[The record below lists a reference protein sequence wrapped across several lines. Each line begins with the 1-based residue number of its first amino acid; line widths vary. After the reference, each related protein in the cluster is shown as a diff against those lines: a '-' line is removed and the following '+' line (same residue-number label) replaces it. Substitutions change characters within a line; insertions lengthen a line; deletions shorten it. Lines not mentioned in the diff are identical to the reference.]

1 MNRPAPSV
9 PTADIPVE
17 AMLAEVRKPLGPVW
31 WSVFLASALLAAWGI
46 GWSSWRIAAEGVGVL
61 GVNNNVVWGLD
72 IVHFVFWIGLGH
84 AGTLI
89 SAVLL
94 LTRQSW
100 RSPIARG
107 AEQMTLCAVICA
119 AVFPVVHVGRVWMA
133 WMASPLPEVSGIWP
147 DMASPLMWDVMAVST
162 YFLLSLLYW
171 YIGLVPDFAL
181 LRDCCKGRLRRR
193 YGWLALG
200 WQGTGRQWRAY
211 EKASLLFA
219 VILTPLVVSVH
230 SVVSFDFSVTQV
242 PGWHQ
247 SIFPPYFVG
256 GGHPQRHGDGSAD
269 SAGGEASDGRQRR
282 SPGRYSGHS
291 GFKFPVCAGPES
303 GDGSHV
309 FVGAS
314 GSHSEWRLSGAVS
327 GQKSCECRVPHRHG
341 CRECGAAPVVLVPLS
356 ANQPLGD
363 RRRGSGS
370 ACGHV
375 DGTFLDCREFPEG
388 IPAGCQHRRLFP
400 QRDGFG
406 HDGRERGAVYGPVH
420 GAGACGSILLPV
432 RRAGTAIPEQGGRGM
447 KKPVISGWVLSF
459 GSEKAL
465 LQAVRVLVKEENLR
479 WEVCAPYPCAAVRL
493 ANRHAGKAVGAGV
506 RLWAAAG
513 GVCGFLAVAL
523 WLYWTQFCADPLVTQ
538 GRVQGWDSW
547 PAYVPPLFEG
557 TLLGAGLLTAAG
569 FLKGALLPQWHDWA
583 FECDFFRTDEHGNGY
598 FILLEG
604 GSEGHAAV
612 LAEALHPDA
621 REYVHG
627 KGGRA

>member
-1 MNRPAPSV
+1 MQIMNRPAPSV

-256 GGHPQRHGDGSAD
+256 GAI
-269 SAGGEASDGRQRR
+269 
-282 SPGRYSGHS
+282 
-291 GFKFPVCAGPES
+291 
-303 GDGSHV
+303 
-309 FVGAS
+309 
-314 GSHSEWRLSGAVS
+314 LSGMAMV
-327 GQKSCECRVPHRHG
+327 Q
-341 CRECGAAPVVLVPLS
+341 LIL
-356 ANQPLGD
+356 LGV
-363 RRRGSGS
+363 RRLMAGSG
-370 ACGHV
+370 
-375 DGTFLDCREFPEG
+375 
-388 IPAGCQHRRLFP
+388 
-400 QRDGFG
+400 
-406 HDGRERGAVYGPVH
+406 
-420 GAGACGSILLPV
+420 V
-432 RRAGTAIPEQGGRGM
+432 RRAVTPAILDLSSRFVLALSLVMGAMYLWEHLAAILNEGSPEPFPGRN
-447 KKPVISGWVLSF
+447 PVNAVFLIVMVAGNVVLPQLFWFRSLRTNCWVI
-459 GSEKAL
+459 A
-465 LQAVRVLVKEENLR
+465 
-479 WEVCAPYPCAAVRL
+479 
-493 ANRHAGKAVGAGV
+493 
-506 RLWAAAG
+506 
-513 GVCGFLAVAL
+513 AVAL
-523 WLYWTQFCADPLVTQ
+523 GVLAGMWMERFWIVVNSLKASLLAANIGDYFPSVTDLAMMAGSVGLFMALYMALV
-538 GRVQGWDSW
+538 RVAPFFS
-547 PAYVPPLFEG
+547 L
-557 TLLGAGLLTAAG
+557 
-569 FLKGALLPQWHDWA
+569 
-583 FECDFFRTDEHGNGY
+583 CDVREQQSLNK
-598 FILLEG
+598 EG
-604 GSEGHAAV
+604 GA
-612 LAEALHPDA
+612 
-621 REYVHG
+621 
-627 KGGRA
+627 

>member
-1 MNRPAPSV
+1 
-9 PTADIPVE
+9 
-17 AMLAEVRKPLGPVW
+17 MLAEVRKPLGPVW

-256 GGHPQRHGDGSAD
+256 GAILDLSSRFVLALSLVMGAMYLWEHLAASLNGGSP
-269 SAGGEASDGRQRR
+269 EPF
-282 SPGRYSGHS
+282 PGRN
-291 GFKFPVCAGPES
+291 PVNAVFLIVMVAGNVALP
-303 GDGSHV
+303 
-309 FVGAS
+309 
-314 GSHSEWRLSGAVS
+314 
-327 GQKSCECRVPHRHG
+327 Q
-341 CRECGAAPVVLVPLS
+341 
-356 ANQPLGD
+356 
-363 RRRGSGS
+363 
-370 ACGHV
+370 
-375 DGTFLDCREFPEG
+375 
-388 IPAGCQHRRLFP
+388 LFWF
-400 QRDGFG
+400 RSL
-406 HDGRERGAVYGPVH
+406 RTNRW
-420 GAGACGSILLPV
+420 
-432 RRAGTAIPEQGGRGM
+432 
-447 KKPVISGWVLSF
+447 VI
-459 GSEKAL
+459 A
-465 LQAVRVLVKEENLR
+465 
-479 WEVCAPYPCAAVRL
+479 
-493 ANRHAGKAVGAGV
+493 
-506 RLWAAAG
+506 
-513 GVCGFLAVAL
+513 AVAL
-523 WLYWTQFCADPLVTQ
+523 GVLAGMWMERFWIVVNSLKASLLAANIGEYFPSVTDLAMMAGSVGLFMALYMALV
-538 GRVQGWDSW
+538 RVAPFFS
-547 PAYVPPLFEG
+547 L
-557 TLLGAGLLTAAG
+557 
-569 FLKGALLPQWHDWA
+569 
-583 FECDFFRTDEHGNGY
+583 CDVREQQSLNK
-598 FILLEG
+598 EG
-604 GSEGHAAV
+604 GA
-612 LAEALHPDA
+612 
-621 REYVHG
+621 
-627 KGGRA
+627 